1 MNKRAFTLAE
11 VLITLGIIGVVA
23 SMTLPSVIA
32 KFKRQEA
39 AARLKKFNSMMAQVL
54 ILSENDNGNV
64 NSWDMSLVPEEFV
77 KKYFA
82 PYLKYLKIGSNLSG
96 SATIYFTDGSFF
108 SIVKGRCMDILFDVN
123 GDNRPN
129 KEGYDKFRFL
139 ACDKTITEWCSN
151 KGWCTYRGD
160 KTPTRENALRSCKS
174 NPAYCSSLLEIDNWE
189 FKDDYPY
196 KL

>member
-82 PYLKYLKIGSNLSG
+82 PYL
-96 SATIYFTDGSFF
+96 
-108 SIVKGRCMDILFDVN
+108 
-123 GDNRPN
+123 
-129 KEGYDKFRFL
+129 
-139 ACDKTITEWCSN
+139 
-151 KGWCTYRGD
+151 
-160 KTPTRENALRSCKS
+160 
-174 NPAYCSSLLEIDNWE
+174 
-189 FKDDYPY
+189 
-196 KL
+196 